1 MVFYIK
7 DPATDRVVRRLSKV
21 IGKSMTEAVKE
32 AVEEKLAKV
41 EGQGARGVAEKLD
54 ELTARFAR
62 IRKSGKRADKPFFDE
77 MWEND

>member
-7 DPATDRVVRRLSKV
+7 DPATDRIVRRLSKV
-21 IGKSMTEAVKE
+21 LGTSMTEAVRK

-41 EGQGARGVAEKLD
+41 EGQSTWGVGEKLD
-54 ELTARFAR
+54 ELTMRFAK
-62 IRKSGKRADKPFFDE
+62 IRKSGKRADKPFFDD